1 MKNAPALS
9 FIVTDQPDSEWRF
22 LCSVATLEFPSPS
35 YEFCSPTFSIEVD
48 NPILFN
54 DRITK
59 NAPALSFMVKGL

>member
-1 MKNAPALS
+1 MLEFSHLWSEVRETLS
-9 FIVTDQPDSEWRF
+9 NSRF
-22 LCSVATLEFPSPS
+22 LCPVAALEVSWPCYDFLVT
-35 YEFCSPTFSIEVD
+35 TFSIEVD